1 MNQDA
6 LIGSKLSPKPPSV
19 AGAPRIGVVIPCYR
33 VSRHVVGVIEA
44 IGPEV
49 TAVYVVDD
57 CCPERSGDI
66 VQDRAADP
74 RVRVLR
80 HAVNKG
86 VGGATMTG
94 MRAAIA
100 DGMDIIVKIDG
111 DGQMDPAL
119 LPRFVESIHAGNCDY
134 AKGNR
139 FFDLKGLEQM
149 PWLRLAGNAGLSFL
163 AKASTGYWHCFDPT
177 NGYFAIHRK
186 VAEVLPFH
194 KIDERYFFE
203 TDLLF
208 RLNIVGA
215 MVMDIPMSAVYG
227 DESSSLRP
235 TRVIKQFLFGH
246 IRNFF
251 KRIFY
256 NYFLRNFSI
265 ASIEL
270 VLSMV
275 LVCFGAI
282 FGIMNWS
289 AHGQPATAGTVMVS
303 ALPIILGLQLGIA
316 FLNFDIEAT
325 PKTPLHKRL

>member
-1 MNQDA
+1 MHQNAAIDDKP
-6 LIGSKLSPKPPSV
+6 LPKPCPV
-19 AGAPRIGVVIPCYR
+19 AGGPRIGVVIPCYR
-33 VSRHVVGVIEA
+33 VSRHIVGVIEA

-57 CCPERSGDI
+57 RCPEGTADI
-66 VQDRAADP
+66 VRDRVADS
-74 RVRVLR
+74 RIHILR

-119 LPRFVESIHAGNCDY
+119 LPRFVKGIHAGDCDY
-134 AKGNR
+134 TKGNR
-139 FFDLKGLEQM
+139 FFDLKGLERM

-186 VAEVLPFH
+186 VAEILPFD

-203 TDLLF
+203 TDILF

-215 MVMDIPMSAVYG
+215 MVVDIPMMAVYG
-227 DESSSLRP
+227 DETSSLNP
-235 TRVIKQFLFGH
+235 TKVIKKFLFGH
-246 IRNFF
+246 IKNFS

-256 NYFLRNFSI
+256 NYFIRNFNI
-265 ASIEL
+265 ASVEL
-270 VLSMV
+270 VLSV
-275 LVCFGAI
+275 ILLCFGVV

-289 AHGQPATAGTVMVS
+289 VHGQPATAGTVMLS
-303 ALPIILGLQLGIA
+303 ALPVIVGLQFGIA

-325 PKTPLHKRL
+325 PKSPLHKRL